1 MKIIISAN
9 NFEVT
14 QNLENYINKKF
25 SKLEKLADGFNKNS
39 VLKIVISRETKSKE
53 GNVLFIKANLDLL
66 SFIISNDEIGEDIYA
81 MVDKI
86 QEELNRQLKKKKDKF
101 TNKFIKGA
109 RKFKELFN
117 RHPDI

>member
-1 MKIIISAN
+1 MKITITGN

-39 VLKIVISRETKSKE
+39 VLKIVISRETKSQE
-53 GNVLFIKANLDLL
+53 GNVFFVKANLDLV
-66 SFIISNDEIGEDIYA
+66 SFVITNDEIGEDIYV
-81 MVDKI
+81 MIDKI
-86 QEELNRQLKKKKDKF
+86 EKELSRQLKKRKDKF

-109 RKFKELFN
+109 RKFKELFD

>member
-1 MKIIISAN
+1 
-9 NFEVT
+9 
-14 QNLENYINKKF
+14 
-25 SKLEKLADGFNKNS
+25 
-39 VLKIVISRETKSKE
+39 
-53 GNVLFIKANLDLL
+53 LFIKANLDLL

>member
-39 VLKIVISRETKSKE
+39 VLKIVISRETKSQE
-53 GNVLFIKANLDLL
+53 GKVFFIKANLDLL
-66 SFIISNDEIGEDIYA
+66 SFVIANDEIGEDIYMA
-81 MVDKI
+81 IDEI
-86 QEELNRQLKKKKDKF
+86 ERELTRQLRKKKGKF
-101 TNKFIKGA
+101 TDSFIKGA
-109 RKFKELFN
+109 RKLKELFN
-117 RHPDI
+117 KHSDI